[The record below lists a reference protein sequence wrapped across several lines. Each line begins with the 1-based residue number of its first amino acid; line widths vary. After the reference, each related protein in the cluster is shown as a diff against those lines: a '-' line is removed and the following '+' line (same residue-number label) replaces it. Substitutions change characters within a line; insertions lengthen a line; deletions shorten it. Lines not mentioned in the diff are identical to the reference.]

1 MTATAA
7 DDLSAAAVERTTG
20 RQKRVVGSIGPN
32 GGWGTP
38 NEEDSM
44 GRMVRVGAVAAVMS
58 LALASVAGA
67 AGAVS
72 RTGATAGAAAVS
84 DYVVLVASGSSS
96 TEAAKV
102 VRAAGGTVD
111 ATNEAVGVLKV
122 STANP
127 SFVNQV
133 SASKAI
139 EGAARDRVIGRV
151 PTSPRPAGEI
161 ERLDA
166 ERASAASKA
175 RAAAATAGH
184 RAGPAGGHTRPADPL
199 TPLQWDMD
207 AIGAPQAHNVLMG
220 DHRTRVGIMDTGI
233 DGTHPDIAPNFDA
246 RLSRNFTVDIPL
258 IDGPCE
264 VPSCVDPNN
273 VDDDGHGT
281 HVAGTIGSP
290 RNGIGIEGV
299 APGVDLVNVRAGQ
312 DSGYFF
318 IGPFVDAMTYA
329 GDIGLDVVNMSFYI
343 DPWLYNC
350 RSNPADSPEAQIEQR
365 TIISATQRAINYAHR
380 KGVTLISA
388 MGNEHTDLGNP
399 TFDDTSPDFPPGAAY
414 DRDVDNSCLSMP
426 TEANYVIGVTSTGPS
441 GRKAYYSNFGVE
453 QAEVA
458 APGGDYRDYFGTP
471 DYATPENL
479 VLAPY
484 PEAVGRANGDID
496 DSGEPT
502 TDFVVKDCTAGPCS
516 YYQYLQGTSMAAPHA
531 VGVAALLV
539 ARYGFGFGARFGLPP
554 AFTEALLYRS
564 ANPTACP
571 DPATFVY
578 PGLSAVYTAT
588 CTGTPALNGF
598 FGHGEVNALNAV
610 LGVPGHAN
618 SSGADLLGSLVP

>member
-1 MTATAA
+1 
-7 DDLSAAAVERTTG
+7 
-20 RQKRVVGSIGPN
+20 
-32 GGWGTP
+32 
-38 NEEDSM
+38 M
-44 GRMVRVGAVAAVMS
+44 GKMSRMVAVVAVMT
-58 LALASVAGA
+58 LAMASIAGA
-67 AGAVS
+67 ASAATGSSGSS
-72 RTGATAGAAAVS
+72 RSSVTVS
-84 DYVVLVASGSSS
+84 DYVVLVAEGSSD
-96 TEAAKV
+96 ADAVKAV
-102 VRAAGGTVD
+102 IAAGGTVD
-111 ATNEAVGVLKV
+111 ATNTAVGVLKV
-122 STANP
+122 STSNP

-133 SASKAI
+133 SAAKAI
-139 EGAARDRVIGRV
+139 EGAARDKVIGRV

-166 ERASAASKA
+166 ERATSTPTAASAA
-175 RAAAATAGH
+175 AGKG
-184 RAGPAGGHTRPADPL
+184 APSTTRPSKKADPL
-199 TPLQWDMD
+199 TPLQWDMQ

-220 DHRTRVGIMDTGI
+220 DHRVRVGIMDTGI

-273 VDDDGHGT
+273 VDEDGHGT

-399 TFDDTSPDFPPGAAY
+399 TFDDTSPDFPPDAAY
-414 DRDVDNSCLSMP
+414 ERTVDNSCLNLP
-426 TEANYVIGVTSTGPS
+426 TEAKYVIGVTSTGPS

-458 APGGDYRDYFGTP
+458 APGGDYREFFGTP
-471 DYATPENL
+471 DYATPKNL
-479 VLAPY
+479 ILAPY

-496 DSGEPT
+496 ETGEPT

-516 YYQYLQGTSMAAPHA
+516 YYQYLQGTSMASPHA
-531 VGVAALLV
+531 VGVAALIV

-554 AFTEALLYRS
+554 AITEALLYRS
-564 ANPTACP
+564 ANPTPCP

-578 PGLSAVYTAT
+578 PGLSDVYTAT
-588 CTGTPALNGF
+588 CTGTPSLNGF

-610 LGVPGHAN
+610 LGAPGHAPASA
-618 SSGADLLGSLVP
+618 SSGAPALTP

>member
-1 MTATAA
+1 MGKMSR
-7 DDLSAAAVERTTG
+7 LIAV
-20 RQKRVVGSIGPN
+20 V
-32 GGWGTP
+32 
-38 NEEDSM
+38 
-44 GRMVRVGAVAAVMS
+44 AVMT
-58 LALASVAGA
+58 LAMASIAEAAGA
-67 AGAVS
+67 AT
-72 RTGATAGAAAVS
+72 RTAAASGSSATVS
-84 DYVVLVASGSSS
+84 DYVVLVAEGASS
-96 TEAAKV
+96 ADAVKA
-102 VRAAGGTVD
+102 VRAAGGTID
-111 ATNEAVGVLKV
+111 ATNAAVGVLKV
-122 STANP
+122 STSNP

-133 SASKAI
+133 SAAKAI
-139 EGAARDRVIGRV
+139 EGAARDKVIGRV

-166 ERASAASKA
+166 ERATSAATSGDSA
-175 RAAAATAGH
+175 GAALGRRNPKPTK
-184 RAGPAGGHTRPADPL
+184 ADPL
-199 TPLQWDMD
+199 TPLQWDMQ
-207 AIGAPQAHNVLMG
+207 AIGAPQAHGVLMG
-220 DHRTRVGIMDTGI
+220 DHRVRVGIMDTGI
-233 DGTHPDIAPNFDA
+233 DGSHPDIAPNFDA

-264 VPSCVDPNN
+264 VPSCVDPAN
-273 VDDDGHGT
+273 VDEDGHGT

-388 MGNEHTDLGNP
+388 MGNEETDLGNP
-399 TFDDTSPDFPPGAAY
+399 TFDDTSPDFPPDAAY
-414 DRDVDNSCLSMP
+414 ERTVDNSCLNLP
-426 TEANYVIGVTSTGPS
+426 TEAKHVIGVTSTGPS
-441 GRKAYYSNFGVE
+441 GRKAYYSNYGIE

-458 APGGDYRDYFGTP
+458 APGGDYREFFGTP
-471 DYATPENL
+471 NYATPQNL
-479 VLAPY
+479 ILAPY

-496 DSGEPT
+496 ENGDVT

-516 YYQYLQGTSMAAPHA
+516 YYQYLQGTSMASPHA
-531 VGVAALLV
+531 VGVAALIV
-539 ARYGFGFGARFGLPP
+539 ARYGFGFGANFGLPP

-564 ANPTACP
+564 ANPTPCP
-571 DPATFVY
+571 DPPTFVY
-578 PGLSAVYTAT
+578 PGLSDIYTAT

-610 LGVPGHAN
+610 LGVPGHAPASA
-618 SSGADLLGSLVP
+618 SSGAPSLTP

>member
-1 MTATAA
+1 
-7 DDLSAAAVERTTG
+7 
-20 RQKRVVGSIGPN
+20 
-32 GGWGTP
+32 
-38 NEEDSM
+38 M
-44 GRMVRVGAVAAVMS
+44 GRMARVTAVVAVMT
-58 LALASVAGA
+58 LAMASVAGA
-67 AGAVS
+67 AGAVTRS
-72 RTGATAGAAAVS
+72 SGAATASVAVS
-84 DYVVLVASGSSS
+84 DFVVLVASGASSAD
-96 TEAAKV
+96 AAKA

-127 SFVNQV
+127 SFVNQI

-139 EGAARDRVIGRV
+139 EGAARDKVIGRV
-151 PTSPRPAGEI
+151 PTEPRAAGEI

-166 ERASAASKA
+166 ERAAGSSSS
-175 RAAAATAGH
+175 ATAGNG
-184 RAGPAGGHTRPADPL
+184 RHTTTPTKKADPL

-220 DHRTRVGIMDTGI
+220 DHRTRVGIMDTGV
-233 DGTHPDIAPNFDA
+233 DGSHPDIAPNFD
-246 RLSRNFTVDIPL
+246 RKLSRNFTVDIPL

-264 VPSCVDPNN
+264 VPSCVDPAD
-273 VDDDGHGT
+273 VDEDGHGT

-350 RSNPADSPEAQIEQR
+350 KSNPADSREAQIEQR

-388 MGNEHTDLGNP
+388 MGNEDTDLGNP
-399 TFDDTSPDFPPGAAY
+399 TFDDTSPDFPPDAAY
-414 DRDVDNSCLSMP
+414 ERDVDNSCLNLP
-426 TEANYVIGVTSTGPS
+426 TEARHVIGVTSTGPS
-441 GRKAYYSNFGVE
+441 GRKAYYSNYGIE

-458 APGGDYRDYFGTP
+458 APGGDYREFFGTP
-471 DYATPENL
+471 DYATPKNL
-479 VLAPY
+479 ILAPY

-496 DSGEPT
+496 EAGEPT

-516 YYQYLQGTSMAAPHA
+516 YYQYLQGTSMASPHA

-539 ARYGFGFGARFGLPP
+539 ARYGFGRGTGFGLPP

-564 ANPTACP
+564 ADPTACP

-578 PGLSAVYTAT
+578 PGLADHYTAT

-610 LGVPGHAN
+610 LGVPGHAPA
-618 SSGADLLGSLVP
+618 SATSGTGLLRS

>member
-1 MTATAA
+1 
-7 DDLSAAAVERTTG
+7 
-20 RQKRVVGSIGPN
+20 
-32 GGWGTP
+32 
-38 NEEDSM
+38 M
-44 GRMVRVGAVAAVMS
+44 GKMVRVIAVAAAMTMT
-58 LALASVAGA
+58 LATA
-67 AGAVS
+67 AGAVPS
-72 RTGATAGAAAVS
+72 PRTAVGS
-84 DYVVLVASGSSS
+84 GSSGEASTYVVLVASGSTSAQ
-96 TEAAKV
+96 AATA
-102 VRAAGGTVD
+102 VRAAGGRVE

-122 STANP
+122 TTANP

-133 SASKAI
+133 STSAAI
-139 EGAARDRVIGRV
+139 EGAARDSVIGRV
-151 PTSPRPAGEI
+151 PQGDRPSREI

-166 ERASAASKA
+166 ERKVSAQSAG
-175 RAAAATAGH
+175 AAIAGH
-184 RAGPAGGHTRPADPL
+184 GPGPGPKPTTADPL

-207 AIGAPQAHNVLMG
+207 AIGAPQAHRVLMG

-233 DGTHPDIAPNFDA
+233 DGSHPDIAPNFDA
-246 RLSRNFTVDIPL
+246 RLSRNFTVDIPI

-273 VDDDGHGT
+273 VDEDGHGT

-365 TIISATQRAINYAHR
+365 TIIAATQRAINYARH

-399 TFDDTSPDFPPGAAY
+399 TFDDTSPDFPPDAAY
-414 DRDVDNSCLSMP
+414 ERTVDNSCLNLP
-426 TEANYVIGVTSTGPS
+426 TEARGVIAVTSTGPS
-441 GRKAYYSNFGVE
+441 GRKAYYSNYGIE

-458 APGGDYRDYFGTP
+458 APGGDYREYFGTP
-471 DYATPENL
+471 DYATPANL
-479 VLAPY
+479 ILAPY

-496 DSGEPT
+496 ENGDVT
-502 TDFVVKDCTAGPCS
+502 TNFVVKDCTAGPCS
-516 YYQYLQGTSMAAPHA
+516 YYQYLQGTSMASPHA

-539 ARYGFGFGARFGLPP
+539 ARFGHGFGAGFGLSPI
-554 AFTEALLYRS
+554 FTEALLYRT

-578 PGLSAVYTAT
+578 PGLNPIYTAT

-610 LGVPGHAN
+610 LGLPGHVSRSN
-618 SSGADLLGSLVP
+618 VR